1 MKSIWA
7 SWAVLYLSDYI
18 MSLCHVKKKPY
29 KERLGHGSLFH
40 VPEWQRQNLKLCWIC
55 SKSFDWVLPCH
66 ACLGKVSETFGC
78 TRLNE
83 QYLFLASAAP
93 DSNFA
98 TKKIQLYG
106 KEFEFQLGSFQNKM
120 KS

>member
-1 MKSIWA
+1 MTETEFKA
-7 SWAVLYLSDYI
+7 LL
-18 MSLCHVKKKPY
+18 
-29 KERLGHGSLFH
+29 
-40 VPEWQRQNLKLCWIC
+40 NLQQ
-55 SKSFDWVLPCH
+55 SFDWVLSCH
-66 ACLGKVSETFGC
+66 ACLGKISETFGY
-78 TRLNE
+78 TLLNE